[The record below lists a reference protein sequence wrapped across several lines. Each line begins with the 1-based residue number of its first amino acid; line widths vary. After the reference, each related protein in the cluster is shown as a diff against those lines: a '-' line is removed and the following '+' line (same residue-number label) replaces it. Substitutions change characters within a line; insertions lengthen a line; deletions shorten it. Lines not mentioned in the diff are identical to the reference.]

1 MQLLKMNV
9 NGQVTIP
16 REVREKLHCQIGDY
30 FQVQIEKN
38 GLRLFPARIIDPTQD
53 WFWTK
58 EWQQKEKTAEEDL
71 EKDQYSTFKNT
82 KDALKHL
89 KDLSK

>member
-16 REVREKLHCQIGDY
+16 TELRKKLHCQIGDY
-30 FQVQIEKN
+30 FQVQIKDN
-38 GLRLFPARIIDPTQD
+38 SLNLFPAKIINPSQD

-58 EWQQKEKTAEEDL
+58 EWQKKEKTAEDDL
-71 EKDQYSTFKNT
+71 KKGRYKTFKNT
-82 KDALKHL
+82 TDALKHL